1 MESLSVLN
9 HLGLQASHRLSKS
22 RLSRTDRIQQRLGL
36 EFTSPGLLLEA
47 LTHPS
52 YLNENPGAPTNSY
65 QRLEFLGD
73 AILGSITA
81 EELFRRY
88 PDLSEGE
95 LTRFRSHLVQEK
107 SLARIASELGLGEY
121 LHVGRGEE
129 ASGGRHRDSNLA
141 AALEALIGAVYL
153 DQGADVAKSLVLNL
167 LGDEIARA
175 EESGGAP
182 LDPKSHLQEMV
193 QAKHGHLPCY
203 RVVNTEG
210 PDHKRRFTVEVW
222 LENRVAGVGT
232 AQRKLDAERE
242 AASRAIEAF
251 TTSPTYEE

>member
-1 MESLSVLN
+1 MS
-9 HLGLQASHRLSKS
+9 G
-22 RLSRTDRIQQRLGL
+22 TDGIQQRLGL
-36 EFTSPGLLLEA
+36 EFNSPGLLVEA

-52 YLNENPGAPTNSY
+52 YLNENPDAPTNSY

-81 EELFRRY
+81 EELFHRY
-88 PDLSEGE
+88 PDLPEGE
-95 LTRFRSHLVQEK
+95 LTRFRSHLVQER
-107 SLARIASELGLGEY
+107 SLAEIASELDLGEY
-121 LHVGRGEE
+121 LYVGRGEE
-129 ASGGRHRDSNLA
+129 ASGGRHRSSTLA

-153 DQGADVAKSLVLNL
+153 DQGADVARALVMDL
-167 LGDEIARA
+167 LGGEIARA

-210 PDHKRRFTVEVW
+210 PDHKRIFTVEVW

-242 AASRAIEAF
+242 AASMAIEALGA
-251 TTSPTYEE
+251 SSA

>member
-1 MESLSVLN
+1 M
-9 HLGLQASHRLSKS
+9 
-22 RLSRTDRIQQRLGL
+22 SRTDRIQQRLGL
-36 EFTSPGLLLEA
+36 EFTSPGLLVEA

-52 YLNENPGAPTNSY
+52 YLNENPDSPTNSY

-107 SLARIASELGLGEY
+107 SLARIASELELGEY

-129 ASGGRHRDSNLA
+129 ASGGRHRNSNLA

-193 QAKHGHLPCY
+193 QAQTWPSSLLSGWSTPKVLTTNADLRWRFGWRIGLPALAL
-203 RVVNTEG
+203 RNESWMPNERRQVG
-210 PDHKRRFTVEVW
+210 P
-222 LENRVAGVGT
+222 
-232 AQRKLDAERE
+232 
-242 AASRAIEAF
+242 
-251 TTSPTYEE
+251 